1 LFLKPSIDRG
11 TKGLN
16 TKKLSIIVP
25 VFNEEDSI
33 PTLVKRISNSV
44 VGLVEWE
51 IIFVD
56 NCSTDNTNS
65 VIRGLLLSEPRI
77 KYIRFTRNFGPDV
90 EASLDAGYRNS
101 SGDAA
106 IVIYS
111 DLQDPPELIPD
122 FIDKWNQGFDVVYG
136 IQTRRLGEK
145 AWRRV
150 AVKLFYRIFR
160 SLSDSPTM
168 TDSGDFKLVSRRV
181 IDQLIEMPER
191 GRFSRGL
198 IAWLGFPSIGIPYV
212 REPRHSGK
220 SKARIFSIIRT
231 AFTAITSFS
240 LKPLRILTG
249 FGAIVTLSS
258 LLFIIALAIG
268 AIFGNPQPGITTV
281 ASISLLTLGLT
292 MGALGLIGEYLGRIQ
307 IEVKGRPLYVIDEKI
322 NLK

>member
-1 LFLKPSIDRG
+1 
-11 TKGLN
+11 LN
-16 TKKLSIIVP
+16 RKKLSVIVP
-25 VFNEEDSI
+25 VFNEENSI
-33 PTLVKRISNSV
+33 SSLVNRVMNS
-44 VGLVEWE
+44 LKNLNLDWE
-51 IIFVD
+51 LIFVD
-56 NCSTDNTNS
+56 NCSTDNTRNEIQKFL
-65 VIRGLLLSEPRI
+65 VSEPNI
-77 KYIRFTRNFGPDV
+77 KYIRFSRNFGPDV
-90 EASLDAGYRNS
+90 EASLDAGYRNA

-111 DLQDPPELIPD
+111 DLQDPPELIPEFVD
-122 FIDKWNQGFDVVYG
+122 QWNQGFDVVYG
-136 IQTRRLGEK
+136 VQTTRLGEK
-145 AWRRV
+145 AWRRF
-150 AVKLFYRIFR
+150 AVKFFYKVFR

-181 IDQLIEMPER
+181 IDQLIQMPER

-198 IAWLGFPSIGIPYV
+198 IAWLGFKSIGIPYV

-220 SKARIFSIIRT
+220 SKARVFSIIRT
-231 AFTAITSFS
+231 ALTAITSFS

-249 FGAIVTLSS
+249 FGAIVTLCS
-258 LLFIIALAIG
+258 LFFIVFLALG

-292 MGALGLIGEYLGRIQ
+292 MGSLGLIGEYLGRIQ

>member
-1 LFLKPSIDRG
+1 
-11 TKGLN
+11 LN

-25 VFNEEDSI
+25 IYNEQDSI
-33 PTLVKRISNSV
+33 LSLVERISNSL
-44 VGLVEWE
+44 VGLKIEWE

-56 NCSTDNTNS
+56 NCSTDNTKS
-65 VIRGLLLSEPRI
+65 IIRGLLLSEPRI

-101 SGDAA
+101 TGDAA

-122 FIDKWNQGFDVVYG
+122 FIDRWNQGFDVVYG
-136 IQTRRLGEK
+136 IQKRRLGEK
-145 AWRRV
+145 AWRRL
-150 AVKLFYRIFR
+150 AVKVFYIMFR

-168 TDSGDFKLVSRRV
+168 TESGDFKLISRRV
-181 IDQLIEMPER
+181 INQLVDMPER

-198 IAWLGFPSIGIPYV
+198 IAWLGFPSIGIHYD

-220 SKARIFSIIRT
+220 SKASIFSIIRT
-231 AFTAITSFS
+231 ALSAITSFS

-258 LLFIIALAIG
+258 LVFIIVLALG

-292 MGALGLIGEYLGRIQ
+292 MGSLGLIGEYLGRIQ

>member
-1 LFLKPSIDRG
+1 LIDRG
-11 TKGLN
+11 AKGLN

-25 VFNEEDSI
+25 IYNEQDSI
-33 PTLVKRISNSV
+33 LSLVERISNSL
-44 VGLVEWE
+44 VGLKLEWE

-65 VIRGLLLSEPRI
+65 IIRSLLLSEQRI

-101 SGDAA
+101 TGDAA

-122 FIDKWNQGFDVVYG
+122 FIDKWEQGFDVVYG
-136 IQTRRLGEK
+136 IQKRRLGEK
-145 AWRRV
+145 AWRRL
-150 AVKLFYRIFR
+150 AVKLFYIMFR

-168 TDSGDFKLVSRRV
+168 TESGDFKLISRRV
-181 IDQLIEMPER
+181 INQLVDMPER

-198 IAWLGFPSIGIPYV
+198 IAWLGFPSIGIHYD

-220 SKARIFSIIRT
+220 SKAPIFSIIRT
-231 AFTAITSFS
+231 ALSAITSFS

-249 FGAIVTLSS
+249 FGAIVTLGS
-258 LLFIIALAIG
+258 LVFIIVLALG
-268 AIFGNPQPGITTV
+268 AIFGNPQPGLTTV

-292 MGALGLIGEYLGRIQ
+292 MGSLGLIGEYLGRIQ
-307 IEVKGRPLYVIDEKI
+307 IEVKGRPLYVIDQKI

>member
-1 LFLKPSIDRG
+1 MIDRG
-11 TKGLN
+11 AKGLN

-25 VFNEEDSI
+25 IYNEQDSI
-33 PTLVKRISNSV
+33 LSLVERISNSL
-44 VGLVEWE
+44 VGLKLEWE

-65 VIRGLLLSEPRI
+65 IIRSLLLSEQRI

-101 SGDAA
+101 TGDAA

-122 FIDKWNQGFDVVYG
+122 FIDKWEQGFDVVYG
-136 IQTRRLGEK
+136 IQKRRLGEK
-145 AWRRV
+145 AWRRL
-150 AVKLFYRIFR
+150 AVKLFYIMFR

-168 TDSGDFKLVSRRV
+168 TESGDFKLISRRV
-181 IDQLIEMPER
+181 INQLVDMPER

-198 IAWLGFPSIGIPYV
+198 IAWLGFPSIGIHYD

-220 SKARIFSIIRT
+220 SKAPIFSIIRT
-231 AFTAITSFS
+231 ALSAITSFS

-249 FGAIVTLSS
+249 FGAIVTLGS
-258 LLFIIALAIG
+258 LVFIIVLALG
-268 AIFGNPQPGITTV
+268 AIFGNPQPGLTTV

-292 MGALGLIGEYLGRIQ
+292 MGSLGLIGEYLGRIQ
-307 IEVKGRPLYVIDEKI
+307 IEVKGRPLYVIDQKI

>member
-1 LFLKPSIDRG
+1 M
-11 TKGLN
+11 N

-25 VFNEEDSI
+25 IYNEQDSI
-33 PTLVKRISNSV
+33 LSLVERISNSL
-44 VGLVEWE
+44 VGLNIEWE

-56 NCSTDNTNS
+56 NCSTDNTKS
-65 VIRGLLLSEPRI
+65 TIRGLLLSEPRI

-101 SGDAA
+101 TGDAA

-136 IQTRRLGEK
+136 IQKRRLGEK
-145 AWRRV
+145 AWRRL
-150 AVKLFYRIFR
+150 AVKVFYIMFR

-168 TDSGDFKLVSRRV
+168 TESGDFKLISRRV
-181 IDQLIEMPER
+181 INQLVDMPER

-198 IAWLGFPSIGIPYV
+198 IAWLGFPSIGIHYD

-220 SKARIFSIIRT
+220 SKAPIFSIIRT
-231 AFTAITSFS
+231 ALSAITSFS

-249 FGAIVTLSS
+249 FGAIVTLCS
-258 LLFIIALAIG
+258 LVFIIVLALG

-292 MGALGLIGEYLGRIQ
+292 MGSLGLIGEYLGRIQ

>member
-1 LFLKPSIDRG
+1 M
-11 TKGLN
+11 N

-25 VFNEEDSI
+25 IYNEQDSI
-33 PTLVKRISNSV
+33 LSLVERISNSL
-44 VGLVEWE
+44 VGLKIEWE

-56 NCSTDNTNS
+56 NCSTDNTKS
-65 VIRGLLLSEPRI
+65 IIRGLLLSEPRI

-101 SGDAA
+101 TGDAA

-122 FIDKWNQGFDVVYG
+122 FIDRWNQGFDVVYG
-136 IQTRRLGEK
+136 IQKRRLGEK
-145 AWRRV
+145 AWRRL
-150 AVKLFYRIFR
+150 AVKVFYIMFR

-168 TDSGDFKLVSRRV
+168 TESGDFKLISRRV
-181 IDQLIEMPER
+181 INQLVDMPER

-198 IAWLGFPSIGIPYV
+198 IAWLGFPSIGIHYD

-220 SKARIFSIIRT
+220 SKASIFSIIRT
-231 AFTAITSFS
+231 ALSAITSFS

-258 LLFIIALAIG
+258 LVFIIVLALG

-292 MGALGLIGEYLGRIQ
+292 MGSLGLIGEYLGRIQ

>member
-1 LFLKPSIDRG
+1 ME
-11 TKGLN
+11 GL
-16 TKKLSIIVP
+16 
-25 VFNEEDSI
+25 
-33 PTLVKRISNSV
+33 
-44 VGLVEWE
+44 GLDWE

-56 NCSTDNTNS
+56 NCSTDNTRYE
-65 VIRGLLLSEPRI
+65 IQRCLLSDPRI

-90 EASLDAGYRNS
+90 EASLDAGYRSS

-111 DLQDPPELIPD
+111 DLQDPPELIPY
-122 FIDKWNQGFDVVYG
+122 FVDKWNQGYDVVYG
-136 IQTRRLGEK
+136 IQTRRLGERL
-145 AWRRV
+145 WRRL
-150 AVKLFYRIFR
+150 AVKYFYKIFK

-181 IDQLIEMPER
+181 IDQLVDMPER

-198 IAWLGFPSIGIPYV
+198 IAWLGFASIGVPYA
-212 REPRHSGK
+212 REPRLSGK

-231 AFTAITSFS
+231 SLTAITSFS

-249 FGAIVTLSS
+249 FGAIVTLGS
-258 LLFIIALAIG
+258 LLFIVVLAIG
-268 AIFGNPQPGITTV
+268 AIFGNPQPGITTL

-307 IEVKGRPLYVIDEKI
+307 IEVKARPLYVIDEKI